1 MQFDINQEKVDKA
14 VTFMLRELSGGQ
26 FNKAEA
32 LVAMSEALARSIVAM
47 CENAVQLRECVEIF
61 ENHMHATVTAGAMA
75 KGIPTDRSN

>member
-1 MQFDINQEKVDKA
+1 MRFDINPEKVEKA
-14 VTFMLRELSGGQ
+14 VTFILRELSGGQ
-26 FNKAEA
+26 FNHAEA
-32 LVAMSEALARSIVAM
+32 LLAMSEALGKSIVGM